1 MEKKVLL
8 SIGYDNKGDIE
19 AVCPNTDELII
30 AVTNEMKVQLA
41 HRKQEWLDVVFAICV
56 HLLASDT
63 SGEFERQFIKNLKAA
78 TPQYRGIYRQM
89 EQKMRKNS
97 VAKKDKII
105 S

>member
-1 MEKKVLL
+1 MKKEVLL
-8 SIGYDNKGDIE
+8 SIGYDDKGDIE
-19 AVCPNTDELII
+19 AVCPNIDELII

-41 HRKQEWLDVVFAICV
+41 HRKQDWLDVVFAICV

-78 TPQYRGIYRQM
+78 TPQYREIYRQM
-89 EQKMRKNS
+89 EQKMLKNS
-97 VAKKDKII
+97 VKEKGKII